1 MTGLAA
7 WQLALVLVGATV
19 VIYGAFVAWLFRSGR
34 RSDAR
39 ALAGF
44 IPDCLVL
51 FRRLIVDPRVS
62 RWRKALL
69 GLLLVYLAMPFD
81 LVPDFIPIAG
91 QLDDLL
97 LVALV
102 LRIVLRG
109 GGAELVREHWP
120 GPESSLR
127 VTMKM
132 AYPAAGEK
140 LHRSERT
147 RR

>member
-1 MTGLAA
+1 LDA
-7 WQLALVLVGATV
+7 WQLALVLLGATLV
-19 VIYGAFVAWLFRSGR
+19 VYVVFIALLFASGR
-34 RSDAR
+34 RSDAG

-51 FRRLIVDPRVS
+51 FRRLIAEPRVS

-69 GLLLVYLAMPFD
+69 GGLLAYLAMPFD
-81 LVPDFIPIAG
+81 LVPDFIPVAG

-97 LVALV
+97 LVAVV

-120 GPESSLR
+120 GPASSLR
-127 VTMKM
+127 LMMKL
-132 AYPAAGEK
+132 AYRQTPPP
-140 LHRSERT
+140 RPPTSNR
-147 RR
+147 